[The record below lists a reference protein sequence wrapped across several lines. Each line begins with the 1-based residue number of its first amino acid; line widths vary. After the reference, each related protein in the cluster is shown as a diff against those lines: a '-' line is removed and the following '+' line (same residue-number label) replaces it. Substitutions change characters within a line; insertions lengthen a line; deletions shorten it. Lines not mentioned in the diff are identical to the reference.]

1 MFPQCKIKVSGLIP
15 YAKYL
20 MLVDFVPMD
29 NFRYKVSTLNNRIYA
44 VLSSLFEID

>member
-29 NFRYKVSTLNNRIYA
+29 NFRYKVGT
-44 VLSSLFEID
+44 

>member
-20 MLVDFVPMD
+20 MLVDFVPVD
-29 NFRYKVSTLNNRIYA
+29 NFRYKVSPLNNTRYA
-44 VLSSLFEID
+44 FLPSLFETD

>member
-20 MLVDFVPMD
+20 MLVDFVPVD
-29 NFRYKVSTLNNRIYA
+29 NFRYKVSILDDKSYA
-44 VLSSLFEID
+44 LIPFLFETD

>member
-20 MLVDFVPMD
+20 MLVDFVPVD
-29 NFRYKVSTLNNRIYA
+29 NFRYKVSTLNDRRYA
-44 VLSSLFEID
+44 FLPSLFETD